1 MDVDTLVAQWFS
13 SSHVRLSL
21 SPSQFTEV
29 VVGHWFV
36 SSNIIAININKGYR
50 DILMFRWGRVYA
62 ISHHESSY
70 YFKFP

>member
-1 MDVDTLVAQWFS
+1 MDVDTIVAQWFS

-50 DILMFRWGRVYA
+50 DILMFRWGRVHA

-70 YFKFP
+70 YF